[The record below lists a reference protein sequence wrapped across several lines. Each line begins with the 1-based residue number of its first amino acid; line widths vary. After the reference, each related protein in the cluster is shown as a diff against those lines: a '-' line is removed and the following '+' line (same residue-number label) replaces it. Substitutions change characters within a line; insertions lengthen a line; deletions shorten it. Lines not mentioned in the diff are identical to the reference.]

1 MKLKKKDIKVGAL
14 VVVNDEVETQVYFI
28 VHLSE
33 DLNSCLLNYYTSIG
47 KRLVGGGNGFPTSVL
62 KKPSADQ
69 LAAHLTRIYKNWGMK
84 S

>member
-1 MKLKKKDIKVGAL
+1 MKLKKKDVKVGAL

-28 VHLSE
+28 VYLS
-33 DLNSCLLNYYTSIG
+33 DDYRSCLLNYYSPIG
-47 KRLVGGGNGFPTSVL
+47 KRLVGGGNGFPVSIL

-69 LAAHLTRIYKNWGMK
+69 LAAQLTRIYKNWGMK